1 MRRTRVRRSSSAA
14 AAAGAACV
22 FATVGIVSHANA
34 DPVDFHIVSNSVSV
48 DRAKNSATFTLTFDQ
63 KPDFVAVDNG
73 QPDAFQ
79 YEIDADSTS
88 MGRTIGF
95 NDVDAVVRGGEIFE
109 GKGLPVRSPSGD
121 GGSNSGGWGPVKA
134 LLPFQTS
141 GDSVQFTTDLGTI
154 GDNGDGQ
161 FRYRVFTTQNGTFTG
176 QVVGAVIPLPAAVW
190 TGLTML
196 GGIGVFRQIRR
207 LPRIL

>member
-1 MRRTRVRRSSSAA
+1 MRRTRVSRSSVAA
-14 AAAGAACV
+14 AACV
-22 FATVGIVSHANA
+22 FASTAGIASIASA
-34 DPVDFHIVSNSVSV
+34 DPVDFHIVSHSVSV
-48 DRAKNSATFTLTFDQ
+48 DRAKNTATFSLTFDQ

-95 NDVDAVVRGGEIFE
+95 NDVDAVIRGGEIFE
-109 GKGLPVRSPSGD
+109 GKGLPVRTPSGD

-141 GDSVQFTTDLGTI
+141 GDTVQFTTDLGTI
-154 GDNGDGQ
+154 GDNDGQ
-161 FRYRVFTTQNGTFTG
+161 FRYRVFTTQNGTYNG

-207 LPRIL
+207 LPRII